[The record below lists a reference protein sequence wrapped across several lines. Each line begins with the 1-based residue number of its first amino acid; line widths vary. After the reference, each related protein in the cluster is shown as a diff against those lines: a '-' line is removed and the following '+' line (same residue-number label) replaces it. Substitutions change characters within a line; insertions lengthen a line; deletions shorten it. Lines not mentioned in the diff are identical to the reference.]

1 MSFFCKKTIV
11 TLILLLHLWILFVF
25 FRGLWNV
32 PYINHAY
39 LIQGSILQDPE
50 NYPSFING
58 LLDPDMAFCKNLRD
72 KVRHLYFF

>member
-1 MSFFCKKTIV
+1 M
-11 TLILLLHLWILFVF
+11 
-25 FRGLWNV
+25 
-32 PYINHAY
+32 PYVNHAY

-72 KVRHLYFF
+72 KVRHLILTCIFISLFVCATGKKTFKNDFQ